1 MTFKRSI
8 NNRMT
13 YKELEKVKVERCVE
27 GMFSRDESHSAVL
40 NAARYLEKN
49 GPSGVFS
56 DAAIDV
62 VDAIAFAFA
71 SGELDWVKDLGR
83 EEDNDEGRV

>member
-1 MTFKRSI
+1 MKFKRSI

-27 GMFSRDESHSAVL
+27 GMFSRDESRSAVL

-49 GPSGVFS
+49 GPAGIFS
-56 DAAIDV
+56 DSAIDV

-71 SGELDWVKDLGR
+71 SGELVWVKDLGR

>member
-1 MTFKRSI
+1 MIVKKSC
-8 NNRMT
+8 NNRLT
-13 YKELEKVKVERCVE
+13 DKELENVKVERYVE
-27 GMFSRDESHSAVL
+27 SLFTRDACRSAVL

-49 GPSGVFS
+49 GPAGVFS
-56 DAAIDV
+56 DSAIDV